1 MRVMLGGDHWML
13 ILRRTFPTKPSNFQC
28 LINISAPKKTQK
40 LGEKLL
46 QGITEWKLAGL
57 PQCTARVYNTH
68 TQDVRLFLLLMLRL
82 SRLVIVGTIKPAG
95 KHVRQIGKFSPH
107 NNPKLC
113 PGKCSQ
119 SFPVG
124 WFKMDEFTLDCIQ
137 IVIVLS
143 KLCTLYSKIPVVFF

>member
-68 TQDVRLFLLLMLRL
+68 THTR
-82 SRLVIVGTIKPAG
+82 
-95 KHVRQIGKFSPH
+95 
-107 NNPKLC
+107 C
-113 PGKCSQ
+113 
-119 SFPVG
+119 
-124 WFKMDEFTLDCIQ
+124 E
-137 IVIVLS
+137 IVLVADVAAITAS
-143 KLCTLYSKIPVVFF
+143 YSWYYQTSWKACPPNWQIFTTQRSETMPWQMLTIISRWLIQNGRIYT